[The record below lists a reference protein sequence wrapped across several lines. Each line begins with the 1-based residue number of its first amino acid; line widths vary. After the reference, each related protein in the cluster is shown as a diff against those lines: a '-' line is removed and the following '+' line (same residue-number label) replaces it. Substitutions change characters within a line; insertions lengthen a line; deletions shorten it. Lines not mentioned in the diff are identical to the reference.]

1 MVVVAVVGGCDLYL
15 DIGGAGLQ
23 RISWEEQEGERGSNE
38 SCRCE
43 RENIKILG

>member
-1 MVVVAVVGGCDLYL
+1 MVAVVGGWDLYL

-23 RISWEEQEGERGSNE
+23 RISWEEQEGERGSDM
-38 SCRCE
+38 SCRYE

>member
-1 MVVVAVVGGCDLYL
+1 MVAVVGGWDLYL

-23 RISWEEQEGERGSNE
+23 RISWEEQEGERGSDE

>member
-1 MVVVAVVGGCDLYL
+1 MVGGWGSYL

-23 RISWEEQEGERGSNE
+23 RISWKEQEGERGSDE
-38 SCRCE
+38 SRRCE